1 MCSKSRAFVIPAK
14 GRNLIEVWY
23 VWGVGPCLRRGDEKV
38 GVVLYAESKALVIP
52 AIGRNLLEAWY
63 VREVDPCLQGRRK
76 SWSSLIRGI

>member
-14 GRNLIEVWY
+14 GRNLLEAWY

-52 AIGRNLLEAWY
+52 AIGWNLLEAW
-63 VREVDPCLQGRRK
+63 
-76 SWSSLIRGI
+76 